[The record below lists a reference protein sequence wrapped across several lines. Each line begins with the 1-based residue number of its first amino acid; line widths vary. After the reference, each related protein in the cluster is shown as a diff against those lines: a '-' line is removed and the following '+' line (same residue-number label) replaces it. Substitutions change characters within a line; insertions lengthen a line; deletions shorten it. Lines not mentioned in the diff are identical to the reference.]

1 MAAMMRAARLYG
13 VGELGVEEIERHTI
27 QAPDEVLIRTHAC
40 GVCPSDLRAYTGS
53 RGGRAYPFTPGH
65 EWAGEIIEVGPE
77 VKGWKVGDRVAP
89 SWRVMCGTCY
99 YCIRGLHNYCE
110 NIGRFRPRGGFA
122 EYGASVQQALHR
134 IPDNLSYNQAA
145 FAEPLACCI
154 NGNRWT
160 MINYGDD
167 VVVVGAGPIGLLHAQ
182 LARHA
187 GGRVIVSEF
196 NAERLAMAK
205 KLGADEVINA
215 SEVDP
220 VEAVKDLTHGY
231 GANAVI
237 VAVGAR
243 RAEEQALEM
252 AAIGASVNYFAGT
265 YPPTTFPLD
274 PNVVHYKQ
282 IRLTG
287 SHDYTPMDFISG
299 LLFMS
304 QGVVK
309 VEELISHELPL
320 DQIKEGFDIVAA
332 QQGLKVMVRTD
343 Q

>member
-1 MAAMMRAARLYG
+1 MAEMMRSARIYG
-13 VGELGVEEIERHTI
+13 VGEMGVEEIERYSI
-27 QAPDEVLIRTHAC
+27 QAPDEVLIKIHAC
-40 GVCPSDLRAYTGS
+40 GVCPSDLRAYTGT

-65 EWAGEIIEVGPE
+65 EWAGEIVEVGPAVE
-77 VKGWKVGDRVAP
+77 GWKVGDRVAP

-99 YCIRGLHNYCE
+99 YCVRGLHNYCE
-110 NIGRFRPRGGFA
+110 NISRHRPRGGFC
-122 EYGASVQQALHR
+122 EYGVSVQQGLYK
-134 IPDNLSYNQAA
+134 IPDNLSYPQAA
-145 FAEPLACCI
+145 FAEPLACII

-167 VVVVGAGPIGLLHAQ
+167 VVVIGAGPIGLMHAQ
-182 LARHA
+182 LARHSGA
-187 GGRVIVSEF
+187 RVIVSEM
-196 NAERLAMAK
+196 NAERLAKAK
-205 KLGADEVINA
+205 ELGVDEVINPG
-215 SEVDP
+215 EVDA
-220 VEAVKDLTHGY
+220 VQAVKDLTNGY

-237 VAVGAR
+237 VAVGNR

-274 PNVVHYKQ
+274 PNVIHYKQ

-287 SHDYTPMDFISG
+287 SHDYTPMDFYSG

-304 QGVVK
+304 QGAVK
-309 VEELISHELPL
+309 VQELISHELPL
-320 DQIKEGFDIVAA
+320 AQVKEGFDIVAA

>member
-1 MAAMMRAARLYG
+1 MRSARIYG
-13 VGELGVEEIERHTI
+13 VGEMGVEEIERHSI
-27 QAPDEVLIRTHAC
+27 QAPDEVLIKIHAC
-40 GVCPSDLRAYTGS
+40 GVCPSDLRAYTGT

-65 EWAGEIIEVGPE
+65 EWAGEIVEVGPAVE
-77 VKGWKVGDRVAP
+77 GWKVGDRVAP

-99 YCIRGLHNYCE
+99 YCVRGLHNYCE
-110 NIGRFRPRGGFA
+110 NIGRYRPRGGFC
-122 EYGASVQQALHR
+122 EYGASVQQALYR
-134 IPDNLSYNQAA
+134 IPENQSFVQAA
-145 FAEPLACCI
+145 FAEPLACII

-167 VVVVGAGPIGLLHAQ
+167 VVVIGAGPIGLMHMQ
-182 LARHA
+182 LARHSGA
-187 GGRVIVSEF
+187 RVIVSEM
-196 NAERLAMAK
+196 NAERLAKAK
-205 KLGADEVINA
+205 ALGADEVINPG
-215 SEVDP
+215 EVDA
-220 VEAVKDLTHGY
+220 VQAVKDLTNGY

-237 VAVGAR
+237 VAVGNR
-243 RAEEQALEM
+243 RAEEQALDM

-287 SHDYTPMDFISG
+287 SHDYTPMDFYSA

-304 QGVVK
+304 QGAVK

-320 DQIKEGFDIVAA
+320 AQVKEGFDIVAA